1 MDLRLL
7 TFPPPGVT
15 MPLTLR
21 PVPQRRTFSTKG
33 EISMEAKHPQENALL
48 TGVIWKQIL
57 LFFLPV
63 ALGTFFQQMY
73 NTVDAL
79 VVGNFVGMNA
89 LGARGRGHGLRHQPD
104 PGLFCGRLLRRH
116 GGHRPAVRR
125 REPGDPLPG
134 GPHHGGAV
142 PRDGRGAD
150 GGGRP
155 LCPRDADAPPP
166 AGGADGGLRHLPP
179 HLLRRHPADAPL

>member
-1 MDLRLL
+1 
-7 TFPPPGVT
+7 
-15 MPLTLR
+15 
-21 PVPQRRTFSTKG
+21 
-33 EISMEAKHPQENALL
+33 MEAKRPQENALL

-89 LGARGRGHGLRHQPD
+89 LGA
-104 PGLFCGRLLRRH
+104 
-116 GGHRPAVRR
+116 V
-125 REPGDPLPG
+125 
-134 GPHHGGAV
+134 GGATASV
-142 PRDGRGAD
+142 INLILGFFVGVSSGATVVIAQQYGAGNRETLSRVVHTAGAGVAGAD

-155 LCPRDADAPPP
+155 LCSRDADAPPP